1 MDVNPGHNKGHNTK
15 IEACE
20 MWLYR
25 RLLRVK
31 WTDKRTNESIMN
43 ELGVTRKLIKIID
56 QRKLRYIGHAARNQ
70 KTDLMKVAYQGKID
84 AKKEEADPQQ
94 HFWTTLRRPVD

>member
-43 ELGVTRKLIKIID
+43 DLGVTRKLIKIIN
-56 QRKLRYIGHAARNQ
+56 QR
-70 KTDLMKVAYQGKID
+70 
-84 AKKEEADPQQ
+84 
-94 HFWTTLRRPVD
+94 